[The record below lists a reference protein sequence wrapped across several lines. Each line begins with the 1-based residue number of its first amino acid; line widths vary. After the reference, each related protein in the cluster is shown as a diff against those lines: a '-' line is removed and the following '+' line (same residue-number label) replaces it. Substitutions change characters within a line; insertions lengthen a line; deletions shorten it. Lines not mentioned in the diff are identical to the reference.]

1 MILLGLYLFS
11 VVTWTAGLFGHA
23 AVLGPL
29 ARSVRARLRGGL

>member
-1 MILLGLYLFS
+1 MIFLGLYLFI

-23 AVLGPL
+23 AAVGSI